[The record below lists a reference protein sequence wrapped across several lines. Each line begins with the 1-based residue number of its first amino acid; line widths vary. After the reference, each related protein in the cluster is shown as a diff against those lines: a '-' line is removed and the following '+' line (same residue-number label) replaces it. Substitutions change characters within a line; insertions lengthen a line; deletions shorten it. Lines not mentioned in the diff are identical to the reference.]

1 MRILPLVLLVPLTTG
16 CLFLP
21 LASGAGPTNT
31 PRPTGAELV
40 GVTFVP
46 TARPTS
52 TEVPTR
58 PPFPSATLAPPP
70 TAIPTRAATLPPPP
84 TQIPTRTPAPTAT
97 PAPTRPPA
105 PAATVTPIPPAPKTA
120 FSGTGDNVVSLN
132 KADGPALL
140 RIVNNGARNFVVWT
154 YDASGNKIDLLVNV
168 IGPYRGVVLVDKD
181 GYDPP
186 AKRLEI
192 KSDGAWQIELLTL
205 SQANRLAVPGALAGS
220 GDDVVALAG
229 GRPDLLKIS
238 HEGQRNFVIWS
249 YGGGTDLLVN
259 VIGAYSGTKPLNS
272 STSLL
277 TIHADGKWSLNITAR

>member
-84 TQIPTRTPAPTAT
+84 TQIPTFTPRPTAT
-97 PAPTRPPA
+97 LAP
-105 PAATVTPIPPAPKTA
+105 VV
-120 FSGTGDNVVSLN
+120 FTGRGDDVVSV
-132 KADGPALL
+132 KKGDEPALL
-140 RIVNNGARNFVVWT
+140 RISYAGSSNFAVWN
-154 YDASGNKIDLLVNV
+154 YDAAGSRIDLLVNK
-168 IGPYRGVVLVDKD
+168 IGAYKGLLIIDSLD
-181 GYDPP
+181 NSPP
-186 AKRLEI
+186 TARLEV
-192 KSDGAWQIELLTL
+192 KGTGAWQIELLPL
-205 SQANRLAVPGALAGS
+205 SAANKMSVPGALVGK
-220 GDDVVALAG
+220 GDDVVLLSG
-229 GRPDLLKIS
+229 GKPDLMKIS
-238 HEGQRNFVIWS
+238 HLGSSNFAVWS
-249 YGGGTDLLVN
+249 YASRRTLLVN
-259 VIGAYSGTKPLNS
+259 DIGAYTGTKPLDAA
-272 STSLL
+272 TFLL
-277 TIHADGKWSLNITAR
+277 AIHADGAWNLSITAR